1 MVLNGEPVKAFVRNR
16 ETRLYRAAAKG
27 WVIASEQTLGS
38 TSVTQATE
46 FVLEEKVPQA
56 EIIVRFESHPHE
68 FVVPVLPEYRDL
80 DQRNATAAKD
90 PGAGSS

>member
-1 MVLNGEPVKAFVRNR
+1 MRAFVRNR
-16 ETRLYRAAAKG
+16 ETRFYRAAAKG
-27 WVIASEQTLGS
+27 WVIASQQTLGS

>member
-1 MVLNGEPVKAFVRNR
+1 VRNR
-16 ETRLYRAAAKG
+16 ETRFYRAAAKG
-27 WVIASEQTLGS
+27 WVIASQQTLGS

>member
-1 MVLNGEPVKAFVRNR
+1 
-16 ETRLYRAAAKG
+16 
-27 WVIASEQTLGS
+27 
-38 TSVTQATE
+38 
-46 FVLEEKVPQA
+46 
-56 EIIVRFESHPHE
+56 VRFESHPHE